1 MAEKIKYTVNRSMQ
15 DGATSYNRGDT
26 RELTAHDAAFLL
38 ASGAL
43 SLPGEEPAVREP
55 GVQHTFGSRPSS
67 VNGYTSP
74 SPETAIEV
82 PTKASAPAKPKR

>member
-1 MAEKIKYTVNRSMQ
+1 MADKIKYNVNRSMQ

-26 RELTAHDAAFLL
+26 RELTAHDAAPLV

-43 SLPGEEPAVREP
+43 SLPGDTPKVREP

-67 VNGYTSP
+67 VEGYTSA
-74 SPETAIEV
+74 SPETAIEI
-82 PTKASAPAKPKR
+82 PTKPSTPAKPKR